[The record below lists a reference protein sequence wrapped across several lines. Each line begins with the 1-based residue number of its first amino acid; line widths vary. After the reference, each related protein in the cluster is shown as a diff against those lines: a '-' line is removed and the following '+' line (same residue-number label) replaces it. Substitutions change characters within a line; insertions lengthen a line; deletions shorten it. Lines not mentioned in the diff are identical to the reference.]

1 MAVIFIKEN
10 TNNIFIKENTN
21 NILYF
26 LYYKL
31 KINAL
36 A

>member
-21 NILYF
+21 NILYC